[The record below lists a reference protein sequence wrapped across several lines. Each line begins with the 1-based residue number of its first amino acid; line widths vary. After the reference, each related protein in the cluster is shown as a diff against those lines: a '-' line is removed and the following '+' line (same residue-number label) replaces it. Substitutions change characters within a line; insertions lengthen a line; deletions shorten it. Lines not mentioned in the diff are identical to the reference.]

1 MVSFYYPKIYHIHC
15 IIRSLHLWG
24 TNVLC
29 FQHLW
34 FDIGNICAGP
44 VYNIWK
50 AFLSFY
56 DMQSDLCFGT
66 SVWFSPV
73 ALPAGCVLLIGIS
86 LEDWKKP
93 GFLTSPGHKDML
105 CRNLP
110 WVENQREKM
119 LSHGV
124 SWFTPG
130 FLVPREQVKRKERPG
145 IIQPELSWMF
155 SLD

>member
-1 MVSFYYPKIYHIHC
+1 MVSFYYLKIYHIHC
-15 IIRSLHLWG
+15 IIKSLHLWG

-66 SVWFSPV
+66 SVWFFSSSSSCWLCPSNWHLAGGLREVWLSDLPLGLRRCFGGVFLELRIWGTRCWRGLV
-73 ALPAGCVLLIGIS
+73 ASCQDLLISGS
-86 LEDWKKP
+86 RLSRKGGP
-93 GFLTSPGHKDML
+93 GTIQSFPRCFL
-105 CRNLP
+105 
-110 WVENQREKM
+110 
-119 LSHGV
+119 
-124 SWFTPG
+124 
-130 FLVPREQVKRKERPG
+130 
-145 IIQPELSWMF
+145 
-155 SLD
+155 